1 MCSKVAYTLY
11 VYFCVFC
18 ILNSDLDGDNLEKV
32 IVVIIQVNGSQD
44 NHEDGED
51 GQIPEVIRENNVQN
65 LEIN

>member
-1 MCSKVAYTLY
+1 MFSKVAYMLY
-11 VYFCVFC
+11 IYFCVFC
-18 ILNSDLDGDNLEKV
+18 IINSDLDGDSVEEV
-32 IVVIIQVNGSQD
+32 IVVIQVNGFQD